1 MRLQGSPEEVGH
13 SREATEGGRVGILKE
28 ARHHVGA
35 VLVKE
40 LKMVEGVREGRGV
53 LGEDQVEAGVLWRA
67 GQQQVAAKDSEQ
79 GSGTPS
85 VEVQGRQ
92 GASSLGHQN
101 QVGPAEAWLGSADG
115 LELP

>member
-1 MRLQGSPEEVGH
+1 MLAHRS
-13 SREATEGGRVGILKE
+13 SSGRSLP
-28 ARHHVGA
+28 
-35 VLVKE
+35 
-40 LKMVEGVREGRGV
+40 
-53 LGEDQVEAGVLWRA
+53 